1 MASPARAELTPRKLR
16 SAITNGSQLLANC
29 DHRTAAM
36 RRIRDLL
43 RAYELD
49 MGSTLSEGQRAIIRR
64 CVMLQ
69 VQCEL
74 MEKRWAE
81 DEASASAR
89 DLDNY
94 GRASGH
100 MRRLLESLHLNE
112 GRKQKDIGVIDNDDQ
127 VAELG

>member
-1 MASPARAELTPRKLR
+1 
-16 SAITNGSQLLANC
+16 
-29 DHRTAAM
+29 
-36 RRIRDLL
+36 
-43 RAYELD
+43 
-49 MGSTLSEGQRAIIRR
+49 
-64 CVMLQ
+64 MLQ

-81 DEASASAR
+81 DEASASAC

-127 VAELG
+127 VAELLSYFQNDSDI